1 MKLGAILSV
10 MGPTMESPRGLADQ
24 ARMLV
29 DEGYESLWVP
39 QAIGR
44 GSMLIDPLLALS
56 TAAAVTDR
64 VEDEVVGDGPIECIQ
79 EPFG

>member
-29 DEGYESLWVP
+29 DEGYEILRQFLNGLL
-39 QAIGR
+39 QA
-44 GSMLIDPLLALS
+44 
-56 TAAAVTDR
+56 
-64 VEDEVVGDGPIECIQ
+64 VGDFARTGRMMS
-79 EPFG
+79 